1 MSGAPGIDA
10 GRGWTIPAAAGVA
23 ILEAVALATVLAVR
37 GTPSATFFIV
47 SLALKIPFC
56 VLLLRRWAGAWL
68 AVLLWELSGAFGAV
82 VAPRIPV
89 WLRLMEVALAG
100 SVVALLIASLALFP
114 RMERLELPK

>member
-1 MSGAPGIDA
+1 MNS
-10 GRGWTIPAAAGVA
+10 GRGWAIPAAAGVG

-37 GTPSATFFIV
+37 GTPSAPFFIV

-68 AVLLWELSGAFGAV
+68 AVLLWEVSGAFGAV

-89 WLRLMEVALAG
+89 WLRLLEVALAG
-100 SVVALLIASLALFP
+100 SVIALLVAGLALFP
-114 RMERLELPK
+114 RMDRLELPQ